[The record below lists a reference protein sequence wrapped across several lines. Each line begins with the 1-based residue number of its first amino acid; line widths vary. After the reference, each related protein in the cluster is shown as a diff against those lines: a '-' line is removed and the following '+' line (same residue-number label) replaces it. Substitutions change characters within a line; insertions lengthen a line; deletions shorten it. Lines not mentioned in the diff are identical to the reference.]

1 MPTKRLVTADK
12 ALNSTLTDE
21 IIDEVYNQHNA
32 PLMECITGAP
42 TLMSYKAFAREI
54 ELEVLTRL
62 KKRLGLADGP
72 PKPEHKVAL
81 IAHPKSGTPVIATR
95 VHNEVDFFQVSG
107 APIPASKIKKHL
119 PIELEGLFNGEKS
132 DD

>member
-12 ALNSTLTDE
+12 ALNPTLTDE

-81 IAHPKSGTPVIATR
+81 IAHPQERDPGNRHPRTQR
-95 VHNEVDFFQVSG
+95 G
-107 APIPASKIKKHL
+107 
-119 PIELEGLFNGEKS
+119 GLLSSIRSANTGLKN
-132 DD
+132 